1 VSAQGAFIFGCAGPG
16 LSRDERAFFREASPW
31 GFILFSRNVEDPEQ
45 LRWLTTELREA
56 VGREAPIFIDQE
68 GGRVA
73 RLRPPHWR
81 AWLPPL
87 DQVAQN
93 RRHAA
98 RAMLIRYRL
107 IADEL
112 QRVGIDGN
120 CAPVLDLAQSDT
132 HPVLRNRCYG
142 DNVVQVAEIA
152 AAAAEGLITGG
163 VLPVIK
169 HIPGHGR
176 ATADSHLELPR
187 VTAKEK
193 VLRVSDLL
201 AFQAVSGLP
210 IAMTAHV
217 VYEALDPD
225 HPATT
230 SPRVIAMIRETI
242 GFSGLLM
249 TDDISMQ
256 ALSGSLEA
264 RSRAA
269 LVAGCDLVLHCN
281 GEMDEME
288 AIAAEAGGMNA
299 AAQARADAAL
309 AWRRAP
315 EPVDIAALEAEFE
328 ALMSG
333 AL

>member
-132 HPVLRNRCYG
+132 HPILRNRCYG

>member
-1 VSAQGAFIFGCAGPG
+1 MSAQGAFIFGCAGPG

-132 HPVLRNRCYG
+132 HPILRNRCYG